1 MEEGKSEREERKR
14 MGGRKEGREE
24 EGREMATCRS
34 DTASDLGKC
43 LGRTGRIGT
52 LILSL

>member
-1 MEEGKSEREERKR
+1 MEEGKSERDEGKR

-34 DTASDLGKC
+34 DTVSDLGKC
-43 LGRTGRIGT
+43 LGKTGRIGT